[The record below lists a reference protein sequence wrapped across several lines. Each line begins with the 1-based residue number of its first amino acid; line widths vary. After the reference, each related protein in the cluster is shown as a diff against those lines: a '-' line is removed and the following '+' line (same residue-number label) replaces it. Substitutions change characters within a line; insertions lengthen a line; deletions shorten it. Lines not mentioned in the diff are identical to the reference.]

1 MAMVLTSVASE
12 MFDSNL
18 IQITASN
25 VFINQL
31 VSYSFSQPIY
41 YVITMKRKCQTN
53 SFMRSHIC
61 QNVYATIPHY
71 FHIFQNDVYIT

>member
-25 VFINQL
+25 VFINQQ
-31 VSYSFSQPIY
+31 VSYRFSQPIY
-41 YVITMKRKCQTN
+41 HVITIKRKCQTN
-53 SFMRSHIC
+53 NFMRSNIC
-61 QNVYATIPHY
+61 QKRICN
-71 FHIFQNDVYIT
+71 YISLFSHFPE